1 MESLLTN
8 LANAPAPLV
17 DTIAHYI
24 SELILN
30 GELPPGSRVNEAEMA
45 ERFGVSRGPV
55 REAIAILSSGFIV
68 DVYPRRGAFVADMD
82 GETVKQLC
90 EYAAYQFAN
99 LTRELIRNIHTPKQ
113 LEVFEAPLALVQEL
127 ATQGDGN
134 TKKFLDA
141 CGAVEHL
148 AIDMIQNRFL
158 AEALSQM
165 SLAVRRVEMLAFE
178 NTMAMMAHADF
189 IQQCLELVAAND
201 LEAGIDKHFRSYYD
215 EMWKQL
221 VRQGKIS

>member
-1 MESLLTN
+1 MTN

-30 GELPPGSRVNEAEMA
+30 GELSPGSRVNEAEMA

-99 LTRELIRNIHTPKQ
+99 LTRELIRNVHNPKQ
-113 LEVFEAPLALVQEL
+113 LEVFDEPLAHIQEVAAL
-127 ATQGDGN
+127 AEPN
-134 TKKFLDA
+134 VKKFLDGCA
-141 CGAVEHL
+141 AMEAIAV
-148 AIDMIQNRFL
+148 DMIQNRFL

-165 SLAVRRVEMLAFE
+165 GLAVRRVEMLAFE
-178 NTMAMMAHADF
+178 NTMAMMTHADF
-189 IQQCLELVAAND
+189 VQQTLDLVRANN

>member
-1 MESLLTN
+1 MSN
-8 LANAPAPLV
+8 SASAPAPLV

-30 GELPPGSRVNEAEMA
+30 GELMPGARINEAEMA

-68 DVYPRRGAFVADMD
+68 DVYPGRGAFVADMD

-99 LTRELIRNIHTPKQ
+99 LAHELIRHVHNESQ
-113 LEVFEAPLALVQEL
+113 LEPFVPMVQKVNEL
-127 ATQGDGN
+127 ANEDEVN
-134 TKKFLDA
+134 IKKFQEA
-141 CGAVEHL
+141 CGAIETL
-148 AIDMIQNRFL
+148 AGEMIQNRFL
-158 AEALSQM
+158 LEALSQM
-165 SLAVRRVEMLAFE
+165 GLAVRRVEALAFE
-178 NTMAMMAHADF
+178 EPNGVKKHAEF
-189 IQQCLELVAAND
+189 ITAT
-201 LEAGIDKHFRSYYD
+201 LEAVRDKAPDANIDKHFRGHYED
-215 EMWKQL
+215 MWKQL

>member
-99 LTRELIRNIHTPKQ
+99 LTRELIRNVHNPKQ
-113 LEVFEAPLALVQEL
+113 LDVFDEPLAHIQEIAAL
-127 ATQGDGN
+127 ADPN
-134 TKKFLDA
+134 VKKFLDGCA
-141 CGAVEHL
+141 
-148 AIDMIQNRFL
+148 AIETMASDMIQNRFL

-165 SLAVRRVEMLAFE
+165 GLAVRRVEMLAFE
-178 NTMAMMAHADF
+178 NTLAMMAHADF
-189 IQQCLELVAAND
+189 MQKTIELVRDND
-201 LEAGIDKHFRSYYD
+201 LEASIDKHFRSYYD

>member
-1 MESLLTN
+1 MTN
-8 LANAPAPLV
+8 SANAPAPLV

-30 GELPPGSRVNEAEMA
+30 GELPPGARVNEAEMA

-99 LTRELIRNIHTPKQ
+99 LTRELQRNIHNPAQ
-113 LEVFEAPLALVQEL
+113 LDVFNPLVEKVNSL
-127 ATQGDGN
+127 AADDDTN
-134 TKKFLDA
+134 VKKFQDA
-141 CGAVEHL
+141 CL
-148 AIDMIQNRFL
+148 AIETQACDMIQNRFL
-158 AEALSQM
+158 LEALSQM
-165 SLAVRRVEMLAFE
+165 GLAVRRVEALAFE
-178 NTMAMMAHADF
+178 EPAAITKHAEFLTNTVEAVRNGTLD
-189 IQQCLELVAAND
+189 ANV
-201 LEAGIDKHFRSYYD
+201 DKYFRSHYE

>member
-1 MESLLTN
+1 
-8 LANAPAPLV
+8 LV

-30 GELPPGSRVNEAEMA
+30 GELPPGARVNEAEMA

-99 LTRELIRNIHTPKQ
+99 LVRELQRSIHSPSQ
-113 LEVFEAPLALVQEL
+113 LDVFDPLIAKLTEL
-127 ATQGDGN
+127 AADPDTSV
-134 TKKFLDA
+134 KKFQDA
-141 CGAVEHL
+141 CLAVETQ
-148 AIDMIQNRFL
+148 ACDMIQNRFL
-158 AEALSQM
+158 LEALSQM
-165 SLAVRRVEMLAFE
+165 GLAVRRVEALAFE
-178 NTMAMMAHADF
+178 QRNAIELHAAF
-189 IQQCLELVAAND
+189 ITKTLAVLRETPFD
-201 LEAGIDKHFRSYYD
+201 EDIDRHFRSHYE

>member
-1 MESLLTN
+1 MTN
-8 LANAPAPLV
+8 SANAPAPLV

-24 SELILN
+24 SELILT
-30 GELPPGSRVNEAEMA
+30 GELPPGARVNEAEMA

-99 LTRELIRNIHTPKQ
+99 LTRELQRSIHSPAQLDVFTP
-113 LEVFEAPLALVQEL
+113 LLAKVSEL
-127 ATQGDGN
+127 ANDEDASV
-134 TKKFLDA
+134 KKFQDA
-141 CGAVEHL
+141 CLAVENQ
-148 AIDMIQNRFL
+148 AADMIQNRFL
-158 AEALSQM
+158 LEALSQM
-165 SLAVRRVEMLAFE
+165 GLAVRRVEALAFE
-178 NTMAMMAHADF
+178 QRAAIQSHAKF
-189 IQQCLELVAAND
+189 LQATF
-201 LEAGIDKHFRSYYD
+201 EAVQGGMHDDQIDKHYRSHYE

>member
-1 MESLLTN
+1 MESVLTN

-113 LEVFEAPLALVQEL
+113 LDVFQAPLANVQEL
-127 ATQGDGN
+127 ANMGEAN
-134 TKKFLDA
+134 VKKFLDA
-141 CGAVEHL
+141 CAAIEAQAV
-148 AIDMIQNRFL
+148 DMIQNRFL
-158 AEALSQM
+158 AEALNQM
-165 SLAVRRVEMLAFE
+165 GLAVRRVEMLAFE
-178 NTMAMMAHADF
+178 NSMAMMTHADF
-189 IQQCLELVAAND
+189 LQQTFDLIAAND

>member
-1 MESLLTN
+1 MSN
-8 LANAPAPLV
+8 SANAPAPLV

-30 GELPPGSRVNEAEMA
+30 GELAPGARVNEAEMA

-90 EYAAYQFAN
+90 EYTAYQYAN
-99 LTRELIRNIHTPKQ
+99 LTREVQRCIHNPSQLDVFTP
-113 LEVFEAPLALVQEL
+113 LLAKVNEL
-127 ATQGDGN
+127 AAEDEVN
-134 TKKFLDA
+134 VKKFHDA
-141 CGAVEHL
+141 CLAVEGQGSE
-148 AIDMIQNRFL
+148 MIQNRFL
-158 AEALSQM
+158 LEALSQM
-165 SLAVRRVEMLAFE
+165 GLAVRRVEALAFE
-178 NTMAMMAHADF
+178 DPDAIPRHAEF
-189 IQQCLELVAAND
+189 LNRTVELLRSNESD
-201 LEAGIDKHFRSYYD
+201 QNIDKHFRSHYE

-221 VRQGKIS
+221 VRKGKIS

>member
-1 MESLLTN
+1 MTN
-8 LANAPAPLV
+8 SANAPAPLV

-30 GELPPGSRVNEAEMA
+30 GELPPGARVNEAEMA

-90 EYAAYQFAN
+90 EYAAYQYAN
-99 LTRELIRNIHTPKQ
+99 LTRELTRNIHTPAQ
-113 LEVFEAPLALVQEL
+113 LDVFTPLMEKVIAI
-127 ATQGDGN
+127 ANGKDASI
-134 TKKFLDA
+134 KKFHDA
-141 CGAVEHL
+141 CTAVENQ
-148 AIDMIQNRFL
+148 AVEMMQNRFL

-165 SLAVRRVEMLAFE
+165 GLAVRRLEALAFE
-178 NTMAMMAHADF
+178 EQSAMIKHAEF
-189 IQQCLELVAAND
+189 LAAS
-201 LEAGIDKHFRSYYD
+201 LEAVRNGELENTVDKHFRGHYE